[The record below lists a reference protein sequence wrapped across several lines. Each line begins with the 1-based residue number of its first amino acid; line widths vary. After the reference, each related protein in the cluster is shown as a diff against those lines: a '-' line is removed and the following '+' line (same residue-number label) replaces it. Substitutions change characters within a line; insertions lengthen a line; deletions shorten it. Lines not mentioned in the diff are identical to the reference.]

1 MIAQLTFDKGLK
13 YSGGRTAF
21 STTSARTTLQKKEKN
36 PSSLYKN

>member
-1 MIAQLTFDKGLK
+1 MTAQLTFDKGLK

-21 STTSARTTLQKKEKN
+21 STSARTTLQKKEKN